1 MISHGEK
8 CSHCNG
14 HVSDPKPVP
23 EGPRKGQMRTICTK
37 CGHIH
42 YLQSPAQA
50 DATQRQER

>member
-1 MISHGEK
+1 MINHGEK

-14 HVSDPKPVP
+14 HVSEPKPVP

-50 DATQRQER
+50 GSTQHQER